1 MSPGGS
7 AHLIQPKVPTSTAK
21 LFQKT
26 EENKKIKKRN
36 RVKSRTQ
43 SRGVNTKHVP
53 PLNNENDF
61 SPRGKIVQ
69 KMQGQI
75 KMFKSFPGHF

>member
-26 EENKKIKKRN
+26 EENKKIKKRTE
-36 RVKSRTQ
+36 S
-43 SRGVNTKHVP
+43 S
-53 PLNNENDF
+53 
-61 SPRGKIVQ
+61 
-69 KMQGQI
+69 QGLKVEGLI
-75 KMFKSFPGHF
+75 PNMCRL

>member
-26 EENKKIKKRN
+26 EENKKIKKELSQ
-36 RVKSRTQ
+36 VKDSKSR
-43 SRGVNTKHVP
+43 G
-53 PLNNENDF
+53 
-61 SPRGKIVQ
+61 
-69 KMQGQI
+69 
-75 KMFKSFPGHF
+75 